1 MGFSPYFLVEN
12 YIENVE
18 ILKKI
23 TRKKITTSDK
33 LEKKHMNPKTRIG
46 FFCFFF

>member
-33 LEKKHMNPKTRIG
+33 LEKKHMNPRRRIVV
-46 FFCFFF
+46 FFF